1 MRNSLRITLVLALCA
16 LQFALATTALAVPA
30 AWENVDVVSHSE
42 DTGGVMTVFGTLP
55 EATPL
60 PAEAQLSVPAGAE
73 IQWIGEI
80 LGGPPAEDPELKYTK
95 TTVNGADIYSFTLTK
110 SRVAQIEMLT
120 TDAQVFDGT
129 AYASSLKW
137 VAGSDLPQVRL
148 AIRIPAGA
156 TITAP
161 TPGATSMSGETGYD
175 YYTKTVTDV
184 KAGDT
189 LVLAAGYTLPPAA
202 GAATTSG
209 AGSGNIA
216 TFIIIAVL
224 VLAGAGLVISV
235 RRKMGAKGDSEP
247 AAVPVRATSTQASA
261 PATDDDAASH
271 SDRSDDSET
280 DDVEPSAPR
289 PGAAKRTMVTAII
302 VGIMV
307 IVAIVLGMQ
316 AAKPQ
321 VVGDTITETYS
332 PQEACATIS
341 IGLTTAGDDD
351 PAGTG
356 KTMFE
361 AIRPL
366 PGLTAATYNHKL
378 GTLEVGFCESETS
391 EAAIREALAPTGVLA
406 PSAPATSTPTP

>member
-1 MRNSLRITLVLALCA
+1 MRHSLRITLILALCA
-16 LQFALATTALAVPA
+16 MQLAFAATAFAAPA
-30 AWENVDVVSHSE
+30 AWESVDVVSHSE
-42 DTGGVMTVFGTLP
+42 ENGGVMTVFGTLP
-55 EATPL
+55 DATTL

-80 LGGPPAEDPELKYTK
+80 LGGPPTEDPELKYTK
-95 TTVNGADIYSFTLTK
+95 TTANGADIYSFTLTK
-110 SRVAQIEMLT
+110 SRIAQIEMLT
-120 TDAQVFDGT
+120 SDAQVFDGT

-161 TPGATSMSGETGYD
+161 TPGASSMPGETGYD

-184 KAGDT
+184 KAGDA
-189 LVLAAGYTLPPAA
+189 LVLAAGYTLPPVA
-202 GAATTSG
+202 GASTTTG
-209 AGSGNIA
+209 ASSGNTASI
-216 TFIIIAVL
+216 IIIAVL
-224 VLAGAGLVISV
+224 LLAGVGLVISV
-235 RRKMGAKGDSEP
+235 RRKMGAREEDAPAPAPARAATKKAAAVATQDDDAGSDDYADDAPEP
-247 AAVPVRATSTQASA
+247 AA
-261 PATDDDAASH
+261 
-271 SDRSDDSET
+271 
-280 DDVEPSAPR
+280 APR
-289 PGAAKRTMVTAII
+289 PGANKRTMVTGII

-351 PAGTG
+351 PAATG
-356 KTMFE
+356 QSMFD

-366 PGLTAATYNHKL
+366 PGLTSATYNHKT

-391 EAAIREALAPTGVLA
+391 EASIREALAPTGVLA
-406 PSAPATSTPTP
+406 ESAPATPTPTP

>member
-1 MRNSLRITLVLALCA
+1 MRHSLRITLILALCA
-16 LQFALATTALAVPA
+16 MQLAFAATAFAAPA
-30 AWENVDVVSHSE
+30 AWESVDVVSHSE
-42 DTGGVMTVFGTLP
+42 ENGGVMTVFGTLP
-55 EATPL
+55 DATTL

-95 TTVNGADIYSFTLTK
+95 TTANGADIYSFTLTK
-110 SRVAQIEMLT
+110 SRIAQIEMLT
-120 TDAQVFDGT
+120 SDAQVFDGT

-137 VAGSDLPQVRL
+137 VAGTDLPQVRL

-161 TPGATSMSGETGYD
+161 TPGATSMPGETGYD

-184 KAGDT
+184 KAGDA
-189 LVLAAGYTLPPAA
+189 LVLAAGYTLPPVA
-202 GAATTSG
+202 GASTTTG
-209 AGSGNIA
+209 ASSGN
-216 TFIIIAVL
+216 TVSIIIVVVL
-224 VLAGAGLVISV
+224 LLAGVGLVISV
-235 RRKMGAKGDSEP
+235 RRKMGAREEAAPAPAPAAAKKAATVATQDDDSGSDDFADDAPEP
-247 AAVPVRATSTQASA
+247 ATAS
-261 PATDDDAASH
+261 
-271 SDRSDDSET
+271 
-280 DDVEPSAPR
+280 R
-289 PGAAKRTMVTAII
+289 PGAAKRTMVTGII
-302 VGIMV
+302 VAIMV

-341 IGLTTAGDDD
+341 IGLSTAGDDD
-351 PAGTG
+351 PASTG
-356 KTMFE
+356 KTMFD

-366 PGLTAATYNHKL
+366 PGLTSATYNHKT

-406 PSAPATSTPTP
+406 ASAPTTPTP